1 MSLIVD
7 LPADMESELHE
18 IARETGSTPEAVVKD
33 LIARRLA
40 VRHVD
45 EVLAP
50 FRKEVAASGMTEGEL
65 DAFFQEVREEVWQ
78 EPRGNAS

>member
-1 MSLIVD
+1 MSLTVE

-40 VRHVD
+40 VRHID
-45 EVLAP
+45 EALAP
-50 FRKEVAASGMTEGEL
+50 FRKEVAASGMTEDEL
-65 DAFFQEVREEVWQ
+65 DAFFQDVREEVWQ
-78 EPRGNAS
+78 DQQGGKP